1 MYASAVVEKHLR
13 HKTNA
18 IQLVAGEHAIPLQ
31 SAIALM
37 ASTLNFTKC
46 TIQHSVK
53 IVKKAMSLLLPK
65 TDTLSD

>member
-1 MYASAVVEKHLR
+1 MYASAAAEKFPLPL
-13 HKTNA
+13 TNA
-18 IQLVAGEHAIPLQ
+18 IQLVAGERAIPLQ